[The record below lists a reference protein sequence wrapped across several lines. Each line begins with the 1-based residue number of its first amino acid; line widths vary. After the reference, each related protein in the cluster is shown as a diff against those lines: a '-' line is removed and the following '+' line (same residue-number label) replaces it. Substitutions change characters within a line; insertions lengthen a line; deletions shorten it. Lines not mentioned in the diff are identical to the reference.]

1 MRILM
6 LQPNTEQN
14 IQIKLCNG
22 VTINTHYWK
31 IVDKFLDKSKICWAL
46 SNVDSSACPII
57 FTLGP
62 NHKYQGEGS
71 KLRLIQHLWKAL
83 WHQTENSIAPI
94 KNIARGLKSLK
105 LAAQT
110 TMSYKK
116 GIINIVKEVE
126 SKHLPYR
133 KINCTCREKYD
144 FNGPFGW
151 MFCSAGKSF
160 DHGFTRCFSD
170 TDKYLTRL
178 LYRWNHLA

>member
-133 KINCTCREKYD
+133 KSIVR
-144 FNGPFGW
+144 
-151 MFCSAGKSF
+151 AGKNTISM
-160 DHGFTRCFSD
+160 GLSAECFAQ
-170 TDKYLTRL
+170 LENL
-178 LYRWNHLA
+178 LITALLGALATQTSI